1 MVVKQ
6 GFYHAKCTIETTT
19 GRDLPFIFF
28 VYLFILHFVFAKDK
42 SIFKEPS
49 SSHLLASSVIDKLN
63 LERILAVCSIGSA
76 RSGRHHWIPSHR
88 TAFPEKNI
96 YISLPIMRDTNDFF
110 GIYSMGKC
118 HGCTEISLKHH
129 NIYISGWI
137 FRKVLA
143 EIVQKG
149 LILSQKALI
158 SNRRNFGLFA
168 PKSMHF
174 TSKDSQSKDL
184 SF

>member
-1 MVVKQ
+1 
-6 GFYHAKCTIETTT
+6 
-19 GRDLPFIFF
+19 
-28 VYLFILHFVFAKDK
+28 
-42 SIFKEPS
+42 
-49 SSHLLASSVIDKLN
+49 
-63 LERILAVCSIGSA
+63 
-76 RSGRHHWIPSHR
+76 
-88 TAFPEKNI
+88 
-96 YISLPIMRDTNDFF
+96 MRDTNNFF

-129 NIYISGWI
+129 NIYIYISGWI

-168 PKSMHF
+168 PKSMRF
-174 TSKDSQSKDL
+174 PSKDSKSKDL
-184 SF
+184 SFNYQNFLRAIFPFTQNALESLYCSVILTADFRSVFVSLLRNTRVSTLVSGLN